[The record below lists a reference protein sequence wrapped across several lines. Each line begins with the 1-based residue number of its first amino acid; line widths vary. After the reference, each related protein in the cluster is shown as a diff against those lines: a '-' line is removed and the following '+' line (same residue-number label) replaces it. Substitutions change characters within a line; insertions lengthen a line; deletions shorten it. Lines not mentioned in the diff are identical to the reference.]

1 MERQVTYTTAKNNQ
15 KQPDSV
21 IIADSISTLGK
32 RMTTFLLPRFPRCL
46 LAELNTHRMLSRNA
60 QSSRA
65 IPVERRISNILED
78 TYIPLF
84 TKNQKGMVG
93 SDIEEENA
101 RFAIDMWLHARD
113 QMIANARWLS
123 GCGIHKE
130 MANRLLEPFARIP
143 VLISGTEWDNFFLLR
158 TSEDTAPDFRVV
170 ALSMLQQYEL
180 NKPMMVQDNDWHWV
194 FRTHEIEEYPLE
206 EQLLICAARCA
217 RISYTLFDGSTNPDA
232 DLALGQ
238 RLIKSGHWS
247 PFEHIA
253 TPCHEGETANLRGWQ
268 SLRTRLGN

>member
-1 MERQVTYTTAKNNQ
+1 MEIPATYTVKNNQ
-15 KQPDSV
+15 KQPDSM

-93 SDIEEENA
+93 SEIEQESA
-101 RFAIDMWLHARD
+101 RLAVDMWLHARD
-113 QMIANARWLS
+113 QMIASARWLS
-123 GCGIHKE
+123 GSGVHKE

-143 VLISGTEWDNFFLLR
+143 VLVSGTEWDNFFLLR
-158 TSEDTAPDFRVV
+158 TGEDTAPDFRAV

-180 NKPMMVQDNDWHWV
+180 NQPMMVQDNDWHWV
-194 FRTHEIEEYPLE
+194 FRTNEIEQYPLE

-232 DLALGQ
+232 DLALAQ

-253 TPCHEGETANLRGWQ
+253 TPCQEGETANLRGWQ
-268 SLRTRLGN
+268 SLRTRLGG